1 MTSFLQDFLLSFFCP
16 DPFRAK
22 FNMLSGTLL
31 GQLHESL
38 SNSTCN
44 SLKSDL
50 CRDDTVALTLKLVA
64 ICSILVAG
72 AAGIAIP
79 LLGRKKSFLA
89 TDGNLFIAAKAFA
102 AGVILAT
109 GFVHMLPD
117 GSKNLTN
124 KCLPKY
130 PWAKFP
136 FSGFLAMMSALVTLL
151 ADFVGTQ
158 MYERKRE
165 AMKRK
170 GAARRDELGLDGSLD
185 SVSEAGILPADRGE
199 VRGNDRRCFGGEES
213 IVGIHAH
220 SRAHGHSHSH
230 DLEHG
235 NACEAPD
242 GNMVDVHNDGY
253 GHGHEHNQSFGG
265 ENGARH
271 AVVSQVL
278 ELGIVSHSVLIG
290 LSLGV
295 SHSPC
300 TIRPLVAALSLHQFF
315 EGFALGG
322 CIAQAGFKKASTV
335 IMACFF
341 ALTTPGGIAVGIGAA
356 SFYDPTST
364 RALIVEGILDSIS
377 AGILIYMALV
387 DLIAADFM
395 SKKMRCNVR
404 LQIVSYAALFM
415 GAVLMASLAVW
426 S

>member
-1 MTSFLQDFLLSFFCP
+1 MTSLLQEFLLQLLCF

-22 FNMLSGTLL
+22 FDMFSGTLL
-31 GQLHESL
+31 RQLHESMP
-38 SNSTCN
+38 NSTCN
-44 SLKSDL
+44 FLKSDL
-50 CRDDTVALTLKLVA
+50 CRDDSAALTLKLVA
-64 ICSILVAG
+64 IASILVAG
-72 AAGIAIP
+72 ASGIAIP
-79 LLGRKKSFLA
+79 LLGRKKSFLS

-124 KCLPKY
+124 SCLPEY

-151 ADFVGTQ
+151 ADFIGTQ
-158 MYERKRE
+158 MYEKKRE
-165 AMKRK
+165 EVKRK
-170 GAARRDELGLDGSLD
+170 EAAQRDELGLDGSLD
-185 SVSEAGILPADRGE
+185 SVSASGVLPADRPPVMG
-199 VRGNDRRCFGGEES
+199 RDGKMFGGEES

-220 SRAHGHSHSH
+220 GRAHGHSHSL
-230 DLEHG
+230 DMEHG
-235 NACEAPD
+235 DAHEARD
-242 GNMVDVHNDGY
+242 GHVVDVYDD
-253 GHGHEHNQSFGG
+253 GHGHGHSHSFGG
-265 ENGARH
+265 DNGARH

-278 ELGIVSHSVLIG
+278 ELGILSHSILIG

-300 TIRPLVAALSLHQFF
+300 TIRPLVAALSFHQFF

-322 CIAQAGFKKASTV
+322 CIAQASFKKKSMV

-341 ALTTPGGIAVGIGAA
+341 ALTTPGGIAAGIGVA
-356 SFYDPTST
+356 SFYNPASV

-395 SKKMRCNVR
+395 SKRMRCNVR
-404 LQIVSYAALFM
+404 LQVVSYFALFL
-415 GAVLMASLAVW
+415 GAALMASLAVW